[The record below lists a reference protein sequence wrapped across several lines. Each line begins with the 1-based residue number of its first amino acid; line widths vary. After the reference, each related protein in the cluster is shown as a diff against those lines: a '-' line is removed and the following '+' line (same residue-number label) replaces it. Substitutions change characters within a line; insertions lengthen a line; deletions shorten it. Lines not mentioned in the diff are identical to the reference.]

1 MNIKK
6 EILLRVRFAFVII
19 LLVSIGIIYSIFDLQ
34 FNQSE
39 RWEKKSENINFKYDI
54 IQASRGNILS
64 DDGSILATSL
74 PFYKVAFDPSIPD
87 DEMFDFGID
96 SLSYNLSLFF
106 KDRSMNQY
114 KKLIIEARDSG
125 RRYLLLNR
133 NKIGYQAKK
142 KLSSWPIFR
151 EGRLKGGVLF
161 EKIDQRYRPF
171 SKLGYRT
178 IGSVDENNRGT
189 VGIEYSFNS
198 YLEGNNGEVLKQKIA
213 GNYWKPI
220 YDGTERQPKNGKDI
234 VTTLNVNLQDI
245 SESALLKGLVNN
257 DADNGCVILMEV
269 ATGEIKAIANFSKN
283 KSGYYTENYN
293 HAIQGMHE
301 PGSTFKLASMLAYL
315 EDSDVSI
322 KDSIDTGDGEYKFY
336 SEIMKDHKPG
346 GYGKITIKEVFEKS
360 SNIGIAKLI
369 DEQFGLDPDKYLNYI
384 KKFGLNK
391 SFDFQLYGTSLPSI
405 KESSDSAWSKVSL
418 PWIAHGYEFML
429 TPLHTLSLY
438 NAVANGGVYIEPR
451 IVREVREANKVIKSF
466 DDINSFKIAKKSSIN
481 TVKELLRGVVENGTA
496 DNIKNSYYQISGKT
510 GTAKKVSNGK
520 YINRYY
526 TSFAGFFPSDNPK
539 YSCIVVIDN
548 PKKYRIY
555 GSDVAA
561 PVFREISD
569 KIFISDKSYFSDI
582 KKEKLIA
589 SFPLI
594 RLGYKKDLVSL
605 TNTLGISNHSET
617 ENDWVRT
624 KVIDNSIFW
633 EGINSKSFL
642 VPNVVGMN
650 LKDAVFILES
660 RGLKVNYR
668 GRGRVK
674 KQNVSPG
681 SLTKNYKIINIS
693 LG

>member
-19 LLVSIGIIYSIFDLQ
+19 LLVSTGIIYSIFDLQ

-87 DEMFDFGID
+87 DEIFDFGID

-114 KKLIIEARDSG
+114 KKLIIDARDSG

-133 NKIGYQAKK
+133 NKIGYQEKK

-360 SNIGIAKLI
+360 SNIGIAKLV
-369 DEQFGLDPDKYLNYI
+369 DEQFG
-384 KKFGLNK
+384 
-391 SFDFQLYGTSLPSI
+391 
-405 KESSDSAWSKVSL
+405 
-418 PWIAHGYEFML
+418 
-429 TPLHTLSLY
+429 
-438 NAVANGGVYIEPR
+438 
-451 IVREVREANKVIKSF
+451 
-466 DDINSFKIAKKSSIN
+466 
-481 TVKELLRGVVENGTA
+481 
-496 DNIKNSYYQISGKT
+496 
-510 GTAKKVSNGK
+510 
-520 YINRYY
+520 
-526 TSFAGFFPSDNPK
+526 
-539 YSCIVVIDN
+539 
-548 PKKYRIY
+548 
-555 GSDVAA
+555 
-561 PVFREISD
+561 
-569 KIFISDKSYFSDI
+569 
-582 KKEKLIA
+582 
-589 SFPLI
+589 
-594 RLGYKKDLVSL
+594 
-605 TNTLGISNHSET
+605 
-617 ENDWVRT
+617 
-624 KVIDNSIFW
+624 
-633 EGINSKSFL
+633 
-642 VPNVVGMN
+642 
-650 LKDAVFILES
+650 
-660 RGLKVNYR
+660 
-668 GRGRVK
+668 
-674 KQNVSPG
+674 
-681 SLTKNYKIINIS
+681 
-693 LG
+693 